1 MKLPSNLRAAA
12 TLLAVITPL
21 VVQNLSAQNA
31 GSVHS
36 GPTTASK
43 ATLGAPIYSAE
54 QVQTAVQDFRT
65 TNEKLGKPRY
75 LLVVT
80 QEQISGQKR
89 TVADLNRVRDV
100 EQWVKLLFADAG
112 ATLVDPNVG
121 VPLLGS
127 KPYQR
132 IPAAD
137 KAKTKKERD
146 DLAAVADVVVEVT
159 IVARYVTVLSPGAN
173 DSVYIVP
180 DVTTDAYRV
189 TDSALL
195 GTASVQEV
203 IKSRKLPEDTV
214 MTINM
219 NARTDTAIVAL
230 MEDIKRNL
238 R

>member
-1 MKLPSNLRAAA
+1 MKLLPTLRTTA

-21 VVQNLSAQNA
+21 VVQNLSAQNT
-31 GSVHS
+31 

-43 ATLGAPIYSAE
+43 ATLGAPIYPAD
-54 QVQTAVQDFRT
+54 QVHAATEEFRN

-75 LLVVT
+75 LVVVT

-89 TVADLNRVRDV
+89 TVADLNRIKEV
-100 EQWVKLLFADAG
+100 EQWVQLLFTNAG

-146 DLAAVADVVVEVT
+146 ALAAVADVVVEVT

-173 DSVYIVP
+173 DSVFIVP